1 MLLGYARVSTED
13 QNLDRQI
20 DQLKD
25 LGISMENI
33 YTEKVTGTK
42 KDRPVLLKL
51 LEYARTGDEIVVTDL
66 TRISRSTKDLI
77 SLVED
82 LGNRGINLK
91 SLKEIWLDTGTAQG
105 KLMFTIIAGLSQF
118 ERDLISERTKEGLIS
133 ARARGR
139 TGGRPSIKQENV
151 TKALKLYDTQ
161 NVTIQDICTM
171 CNLSKNTLYN
181 YIRQRKSTA
190 PRKLYR
196 INAHPSVNNTLEV
209 IIDEKFR

>member
-1 MLLGYARVSTED
+1 MILGYARVSTED

-25 LGISMENI
+25 LGISAENI

-42 KDRPVLLKL
+42 KDRAVLLKL
-51 LEYARTGDEIVVTDL
+51 LVYARTGDEIVVTDL

-91 SLKEIWLDTGTAQG
+91 SLKESWLDTGTAQG

-181 YIRQRKSTA
+181 YIRQRKLTHDNV
-190 PRKLYR
+190 PL
-196 INAHPSVNNTLEV
+196 
-209 IIDEKFR
+209 

>member
-25 LGISMENI
+25 LGISMVNI

-42 KDRPVLLKL
+42 RDRPVLLKL

-82 LGNRGINLK
+82 LGNRGIDLK
-91 SLKEIWLDTGTAQG
+91 SLKESWLDTGTAQG

-118 ERDLISERTKEGLIS
+118 ERDLVSERTKEGLKS
-133 ARARGR
+133 ARSRGQ

-161 NVTIQDICTM
+161 NVPIQDICTM
-171 CNLSKNTLYN
+171 CNLSKNVSVKPTV
-181 YIRQRKSTA
+181 
-190 PRKLYR
+190 
-196 INAHPSVNNTLEV
+196 PSKRF
-209 IIDEKFR
+209 IDMR